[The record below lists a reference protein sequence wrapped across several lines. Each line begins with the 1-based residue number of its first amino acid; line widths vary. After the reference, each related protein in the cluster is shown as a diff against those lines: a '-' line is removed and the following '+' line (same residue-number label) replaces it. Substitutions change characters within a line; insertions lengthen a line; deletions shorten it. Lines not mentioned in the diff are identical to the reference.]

1 MKLRSLILVPV
12 ASLVVLA
19 GCTSP
24 HGRMMG
30 GSPGMAMGGMGPGAG
45 MAGQSMPMG
54 GGNPAMMCE
63 MYRQMM
69 AGKTPAEQQA
79 AMESM
84 MRSMHGG
91 NFTPEQMRMQREMM
105 ERNCAR

>member
-1 MKLRSLILVPV
+1 M
-12 ASLVVLA
+12 
-19 GCTSP
+19 T
-24 HGRMMG
+24 
-30 GSPGMAMGGMGPGAG
+30 MGGMGPGMGPG

-54 GGNPAMMCE
+54 GGNPAQMCE

-69 AGKTPAEQQA
+69 AGKSPAEQQA

-91 NFTPEQMRMQREMM
+91 NVTPEQMRMQREMM
-105 ERNCAR
+105 ERNCANAPGSR

>member
-12 ASLVVLA
+12 ASLVLLA

-24 HGRMMG
+24 HGRMA
-30 GSPGMAMGGMGPGAG
+30 GSGPGMAMGGMGGPG

-54 GGNPAMMCE
+54 GANQAQMCD

-91 NFTPEQMRMQREMM
+91 NVTPEQMRMQREMM
-105 ERNCAR
+105 ERNCPAR